1 MRLLWNVD
9 NTWVLHVWLLVV
21 TEEPTVYGLKLYN
34 NISNYFKNTFK
45 DMFKECICFVLLF
58 FFSWKPRLN
67 LWAACQAVNQ
77 SVSQ

>member
-21 TEEPTVYGLKLYN
+21 TEEPTIYGLKLYN

-45 DMFKECICFVLLF
+45 DMFKECICFVLF
-58 FFSWKPRLN
+58 CFFSWKPRLN
-67 LWAACQAVNQ
+67 LWAAC
-77 SVSQ
+77 